1 MIKIND
7 LRSYITVL
15 EKAGQLTRVTK
26 SVDILH
32 ELADVGLIECVGV
45 DRRRVSLYLVRVPA
59 PANFRVP
66 KAVQSFEGIAARYRK
81 VAPDRATPGKSSV
94 PLGSHSVAPDR
105 DTSGSGSGHYDNIRD
120 SETKRHPPIVPPQS
134 SIAVKPG
141 TWPKHPQ
148 AWERWKAIRTTLV
161 SADPAFAVLPEAVAW
176 LGKGTLGVKE
186 DQIAEMSQEHKAELT
201 RLLIDEGIREIRV
214 CGGFD

>member
-1 MIKIND
+1 MCGGEPATWIAVPSPGAGTREFPGPESGPI
-7 LRSYITVL
+7 LR
-15 EKAGQLTRVTK
+15 G
-26 SVDILH
+26 
-32 ELADVGLIECVGV
+32 
-45 DRRRVSLYLVRVPA
+45 DRRAIP
-59 PANFRVP
+59 
-66 KAVQSFEGIAARYRK
+66 Q
-81 VAPDRATPGKSSV
+81 
-94 PLGSHSVAPDR
+94 
-105 DTSGSGSGHYDNIRD
+105 SGSGSGHYDNIRD